1 MRGLGLGLRFGRGR
15 GGDSFP
21 LSVLAKVANRWDAHR
36 SDRYSDA
43 AHTTYIPAG
52 DQVLGA
58 VILTK
63 EKAEEISRKMV
74 KEAKL
79 SKEDANAL
87 KQELLSSG
95 ERQWKEMEQSLS
107 AALKKAVRKLDMGK
121 SSELQEIREK
131 VENLEKRVEMIEE
144 SVMNLRES

>member
-1 MRGLGLGLRFGRGR
+1 MKEIEIHSCAKSIVYSGYAGRKDERRKAMLEEIRKALQTG
-15 GGDSFP
+15 
-21 LSVLAKVANRWDAHR
+21 
-36 SDRYSDA
+36 
-43 AHTTYIPAG
+43 
-52 DQVLGA
+52 LGA

-79 SKEDANAL
+79 SKEDANTL

-121 SSELQEIREK
+121 SSELREIREK

>member
-1 MRGLGLGLRFGRGR
+1 
-15 GGDSFP
+15 
-21 LSVLAKVANRWDAHR
+21 
-36 SDRYSDA
+36 
-43 AHTTYIPAG
+43 
-52 DQVLGA
+52 
-58 VILTK
+58 
-63 EKAEEISRKMV
+63 MV

-79 SKEDANAL
+79 SKEDANTL

>member
-1 MRGLGLGLRFGRGR
+1 MLEEIRKALQTG
-15 GGDSFP
+15 
-21 LSVLAKVANRWDAHR
+21 
-36 SDRYSDA
+36 
-43 AHTTYIPAG
+43 
-52 DQVLGA
+52 LGA

-79 SKEDANAL
+79 SKEDANTL